1 MANTREIEPSGDD
14 NGLSRGDTSERPGSA
29 ALSRLEERALRFITR
44 YLAENTFQPSYRE
57 IASHLRLKS
66 TKQVS
71 DLLLGLEMK
80 GFVERVGQQS
90 RSVRLLRV
98 RLLPEIVE
106 LHAHPASAVS
116 GFAPSLLLDPRLIP
130 NPGTSYFIVGR
141 AADETLTRGDM
152 VFVRDE
158 PERCLNSQ
166 VLITTEDGASAIRTI
181 FSLAE
186 IGEREVVHGRVVA
199 LLRLLDATTKA
210 A

>member
-1 MANTREIEPSGDD
+1 MPENHDIDPSADD
-14 NGLSRGDTSERPGSA
+14 NAISRGEPAGRPGSA
-29 ALSRLEERALRFITR
+29 PLSRLEERALHFITR

-71 DLLLGLEMK
+71 DLLVGLEMK

-90 RSVRLLRV
+90 RSVRLLQV

-106 LHAHPASAVS
+106 LHAHPASALS

-130 NPGTSYFIVGR
+130 NAGTTYFVVGR
-141 AADETLTRGDM
+141 AADDTLIRGDV
-152 VFVRDE
+152 VFIRDE
-158 PERCLNSQ
+158 AEWGLSSQ
-166 VLITTEDGASAIRTI
+166 VLVTAEDGAGAIRTI
-181 FSLAE
+181 FLPAD
-186 IGEREVVHGRVVA
+186 IGERELVHGRVVA
-199 LLRLLDATTKA
+199 LLRLLDATTRA